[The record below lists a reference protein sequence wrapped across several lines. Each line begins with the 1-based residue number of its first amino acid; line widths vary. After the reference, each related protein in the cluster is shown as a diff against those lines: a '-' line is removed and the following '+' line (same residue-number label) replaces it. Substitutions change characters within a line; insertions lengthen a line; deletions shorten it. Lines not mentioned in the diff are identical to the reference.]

1 MLFARSERYQSINHR
16 LPTRDSEAG
25 YKDPRR
31 LNIPLPGGETFN
43 LHTFIDE
50 KEAQT
55 NWVLAQQCPSMI
67 ELIEQVPG
75 RDKTAATCRCSVN
88 QDHEGF
94 HRRVKIGWAKRNN
107 QTPFSNQHDGIG
119 IGLDAQHDPKSVAES
134 ALNRSDGY
142 PWVSSAY

>member
-1 MLFARSERYQSINHR
+1 MHK
-16 LPTRDSEAG
+16 LPTSNAEAG

-31 LNIPLPGGETFN
+31 LNILLPDGETFN
-43 LHTFIDE
+43 LQTFIDE

-55 NWVLAQQCPSMI
+55 DWVAQQCPSMI
-67 ELIEQVPG
+67 ELIEQIPG
-75 RDKTAATCRCSVN
+75 RDKPAATCRCYVN